1 MFVKIARAQMESS
14 AMRRSLFRL
23 SGATA
28 LAAVCLLILAAPPA
42 RADWHGGWH
51 GGAGWHGGG
60 WRGGWGWHRGGW
72 GWRGARWNCCWRGGV
87 FIGVA
92 PRLYVPPRPYYP
104 PQPAYYYYPPPY
116 YAPYGYAYPGY

>member
-1 MFVKIARAQMESS
+1 V
-14 AMRRSLFRL
+14 
-23 SGATA
+23 
-28 LAAVCLLILAAPPA
+28 LAAAGLLILAAPPA
-42 RADWHGGWH
+42 RADWHGGWR
-51 GGAGWHGGG
+51 GGG
-60 WRGGWGWHRGGW
+60 
-72 GWRGARWNCCWRGGV
+72 WNCCWRGGV